1 MLTVDTQP
9 SMKCYHCGENCNESH
24 PVYDSHTFCCNGCQT
39 VYEILKE
46 NNLCNYYSIEPS
58 AGVSLK
64 NHLVLAT
71 KFEFLDEADVKHQLL
86 DFTDGEINK
95 VTFFI
100 PSMHCSSCIWLLE
113 HLYKMDK
120 GITQSRTDFL
130 KKTVMVTFRENET
143 SLRKV
148 VELLSA
154 IGYEPQ
160 LSLND
165 VVHNLKDSQNK
176 TLTLKLAIAGFCA
189 GNIMMF
195 SFPEYFG
202 LDALADGIFTK
213 VFTILNLILS
223 LPVVFYCG
231 WGYVESSYKSLRKGL
246 VNLDVPILLG
256 IWVTFGRSLYEVVS
270 MTGPGYFDSLSGL
283 IFFLLIGKWYQSKTF
298 DYLSFERDFKSF
310 FPLVSLIKKD
320 GREQSVP
327 VMHLK
332 PGDTLI
338 VRNQE
343 LVPADAI
350 LLRGD
355 AFIDYS
361 FITGESRP
369 VTKLTGETIY
379 AGGRQDGGRIELM
392 VTKETSQSYLTQLWN
407 HHETAKRNHSAIAT
421 FTDTV
426 GKYFTYGIL
435 ILSVLVLSYWLYQGQ
450 PDRAF
455 NALTTMLI
463 VACPCALGLSSPVAL
478 GNAVRIFGKNKFYL
492 KNANVVENL
501 AKSDTVVFDKTGT
514 ITRPHDTKV
523 TFVGAQL
530 KATER
535 QKIKSLASH
544 SNHPLSRQIYS
555 LFETDENLEV
565 QDFEEI
571 SSKGV
576 SGEIDGQ
583 LVKIGSRSFVDES
596 GILAERSDNYL
607 TTRVYIS
614 INEIV
619 LGYFKFSASYRDELD
634 STLAEIGQDHDLYLL
649 SGDNAGEKEALRSYF
664 KEENLNFNSRPE
676 DKLNFI
682 AALQKEHKKVIMVG
696 DGLNDAGALRQ
707 SEVGISVTE
716 DIANF
721 SPACDVIME
730 SSQLS
735 HLPTFIKYS
744 KAVVNVIKFSFIIS
758 LTYNMIGLSFAAW
771 GNLSPVVAAIL
782 MPASSATM
790 VLFSSV
796 ASNWAGKKLSLI

>member
-1 MLTVDTQP
+1 MLVVESKSVQ
-9 SMKCYHCGENCNESH
+9 KCYHCGEICKD
-24 PVYDSHTFCCNGCQT
+24 VYPIIDEHSFCCAGCQT
-39 VYEILKE
+39 VYEILKD
-46 NNLCNYYSIEPS
+46 NNLCNYYSIEPNK
-58 AGVSLK
+58 GV
-64 NHLVLAT
+64 NRQNVPVLEG
-71 KFEFLDEADVKHQLL
+71 KFQFLDEPDIKQQLI

-100 PSMHCSSCIWLLE
+100 PSIHCSSCIWLLE
-113 HLYKMDK
+113 NLYKIDQ

-130 KKTVMVTFRENET
+130 KKTVVVTYKEKET

-148 VELLSA
+148 VELLTS

-165 VVHNLKDSQNK
+165 IVQNQK
-176 TLTLKLAIAGFCA
+176 SNTNRSLSLKLAIAGFCA

-202 LDALADGIFTK
+202 LDTLSDGNFAK
-213 VFTILNLILS
+213 VFTFLNLILS

-246 VNLDVPILLG
+246 INLDVPILLG
-256 IWVTFGRSLYEVVS
+256 IWVTFGRSVYEVIS

-283 IFFLLIGKWYQSKTF
+283 VFFLLIGKWYQSKTF

-310 FPLVSLIKKD
+310 FPLVSLVKRD
-320 GREQSVP
+320 GKEQSVA

-343 LVPADAI
+343 LIPADSI

-355 AFIDYS
+355 AFVDYS
-361 FITGESRP
+361 FITGESKP

-379 AGGRQDGGRIELM
+379 AGGRQIGSRIELL

-407 HHETAKRNHSAIAT
+407 HHEYSKQNKSSITT

-435 ILSVLVLSYWLYQGQ
+435 ALSVLVLGFWLIQGE

-501 AKSDTVVFDKTGT
+501 AKSDTIVFDKTGT
-514 ITRPHDTKV
+514 ITKQGDTQV
-523 TFVGAQL
+523 SFIGHQL
-530 KATER
+530 S
-535 QKIKSLASH
+535 QKQREQICSLTSH
-544 SNHPLSRQIYS
+544 SNHPLSRQIYA
-555 LFETDENLEV
+555 LFQNETILPVENY
-565 QDFEEI
+565 EEI
-571 SSKGV
+571 AGKGISGNIGNILIKVGSK
-576 SGEIDGQ
+576 
-583 LVKIGSRSFVDES
+583 SFVDEQ
-596 GILAERSDNYL
+596 GILSERTDNYL
-607 TTRVYIS
+607 NTRVYVS

-619 LGYFKFSASYRDELD
+619 VGYFKFFALYRENLD
-634 STLAEIGQDHDLYLL
+634 ATLSFLNKDHQLYLL
-649 SGDNAGEKEALRSYF
+649 SGDNAGEKQALKSYF
-664 KEENLNFNSRPE
+664 KTENMVFDSKPE
-676 DKLNFI
+676 QKLAFI
-682 AALQKEHKKVIMVG
+682 SELQNNHKKVIMVG

-707 SEVGISVTE
+707 SEVGISVTD
-716 DIANF
+716 DISNF
-721 SPACDVIME
+721 SPACDIIIE
-730 SSQLS
+730 SSKLS
-735 HLPTFIKYS
+735 DLPKFIQYS
-744 KAVVNVIKFSFIIS
+744 KSVVGIIQFSFLIS
-758 LTYNMIGLSFAAW
+758 LTYNLIGLSFAAF
-771 GNLSPVVAAIL
+771 GNLSPIVAAIL
-782 MPASSATM
+782 MPASSSTM
-790 VLFSSV
+790 VLF
-796 ASNWAGKKLSLI
+796 ASLASTFKAKKLSLI